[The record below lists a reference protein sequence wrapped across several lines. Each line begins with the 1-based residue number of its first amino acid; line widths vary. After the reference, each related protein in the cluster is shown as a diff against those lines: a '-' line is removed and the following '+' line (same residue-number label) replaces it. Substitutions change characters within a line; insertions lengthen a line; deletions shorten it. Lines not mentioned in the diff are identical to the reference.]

1 MSFLYKFSAF
11 IMSIAALV
19 LMCTS
24 LAFAKNDVSALVSD
38 NRGGI
43 LSVSHRGDTEH
54 YPENSLDAVLSASE
68 KGASMISVSVRMSK
82 DGVPVL
88 CEEGELF
95 AYCDTDLK
103 STNDAS
109 FTELSEIPYY
119 ETDGAVSECKIV
131 SLEKA
136 VKKLRGKSIL
146 ILDNAWEYRNEIVKF
161 CDENGAFDKV
171 IIRCDESAKD
181 IVSFIEE
188 TENRISVIGI
198 YDGAVVMNAISHL
211 NKLSSASQSIV
222 QYESKNYF
230 NEMYKNF
237 TAKRFSAKGKA
248 RALAPMYDKDLCGQ
262 RDDNVSGWDEMIKR
276 GFSVIETN
284 NIEGLVKYIDECEEE
299 KAALE
304 ALEEKAGKVDIS
316 LYSSGSARNF
326 TDAVTLCE
334 NVLSDGNASLGE
346 IQVAKSQLVQSMK
359 MLTFGEVEDTQRGNL
374 NVTPVKVICTVVFG
388 GLILAGEIYVVKK
401 QKKEKISK

>member
-237 TAKRFSAKGKA
+237 TAKRFSAEGKA

-262 RDDNVSGWDEMIKR
+262 REDNVSGWDEMIKR

-299 KAALE
+299 KAVLE

-346 IQVAKSQLVQSMK
+346 IQDAKSQLVQSMK

-401 QKKEKISK
+401 QKKEKITK

>member
-188 TENRISVIGI
+188 TENRISVIGV

-237 TAKRFSAKGKA
+237 TAKRFSAEGKA

-262 RDDNVSGWDEMIKR
+262 REDNVSGWDEMIKR

-299 KAALE
+299 KAVLE

-346 IQVAKSQLVQSMK
+346 IQDAKSQLVQSMK

-401 QKKEKISK
+401 QKKEKITK

>member
-24 LAFAKNDVSALVSD
+24 LTFAKNDVSALVSD

-88 CEEGELF
+88 CEEGEIF

-237 TAKRFSAKGKA
+237 TAKRFSAEGKA

-299 KAALE
+299 KAVLE

-401 QKKEKISK
+401 QKKEKITK